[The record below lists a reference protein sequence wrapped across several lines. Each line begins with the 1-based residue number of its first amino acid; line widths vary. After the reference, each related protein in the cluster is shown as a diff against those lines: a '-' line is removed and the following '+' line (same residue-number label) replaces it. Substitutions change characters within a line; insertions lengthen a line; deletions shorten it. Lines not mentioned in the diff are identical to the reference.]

1 MKKILFLFLVV
12 MAAGSAN
19 AQIQNTSWK
28 GIYNIPDPTEM
39 VLQFKQDTL
48 LLNYFQDGSN
58 AELMNYQMNGD
69 TLIMTKI
76 SGISPCDGIKG
87 SYKLS
92 VKDHK
97 LFMTLIED
105 SCDARASAM
114 PQQPLVKVQ

>member
-28 GIYNIPDPTEM
+28 GIYNIPDP
-39 VLQFKQDTL
+39 LRWYCSLNRDTL
-48 LLNYFQDGSN
+48 LLNYSQDGGN
-58 AELMNYQMNGD
+58 AELMNYQMKGD

-76 SGISPCDGIKG
+76 NGISPCDGVKG

-92 VKDHK
+92 VKDDK

>member
-48 LLNYFQDGSN
+48 LLNYFEDGSN
-58 AELMNYQMNGD
+58 AEMMKYEMKGD

-76 SGISPCDGIKG
+76 SGISPCDGVKG

-92 VKDHK
+92 VKDDK